1 MFNFSD
7 LPPDHPQL
15 PTRSRTGPQR
25 PKIHADENAIVT
37 KNTIAASA
45 RVGVKATAGPQ
56 RPALGEVT
64 AAVNRQVSSVV
75 IFQDRDPLSKYL
87 KLRA

>member
-7 LPPDHPQL
+7 LHTHPNQL
-15 PTRSRTGPQR
+15 PTRSRVGPQR

-37 KNTIAASA
+37 KNSIAASA
-45 RVGVKATAGPQ
+45 RVAVKVTSGPQ

-64 AAVNRQVSSVV
+64 AVVNRRVSSKAPGPG
-75 IFQDRDPLSKYL
+75 QLESG
-87 KLRA
+87 

>member
-7 LPPDHPQL
+7 LLSHLTQL
-15 PTRSRTGPQR
+15 PTRSRVGPQR

-37 KNTIAASA
+37 KNSIAASA
-45 RVGVKATAGPQ
+45 RVAVKATTGPQ

-64 AAVNRQVSSVV
+64 AAVNKRVSSMA
-75 IFQDRDPLSKYL
+75 LSPGQI
-87 KLRA
+87 